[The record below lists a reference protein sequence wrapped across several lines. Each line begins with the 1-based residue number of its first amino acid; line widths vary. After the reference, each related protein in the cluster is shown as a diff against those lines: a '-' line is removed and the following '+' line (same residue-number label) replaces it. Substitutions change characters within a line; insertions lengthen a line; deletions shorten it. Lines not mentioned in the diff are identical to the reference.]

1 QPVPLRP
8 KTFAFLQY
16 LAERPGE
23 LVTKRALLDAVW
35 PGVAVTEDVLRL
47 SARELRAALGDQV
60 TAPRYVATVPRLG
73 YRFIASTGPAAA
85 AGPVPA
91 AAADVDDDHP
101 SHGLVVGRERECA
114 EIATW
119 LGDPVRRRAGR
130 PGLAGVAAG
139 DRTTRA
145 DQPAPGPHTGLV
157 GVGPLRLLAG
167 PRPGQLSGAVERP
180 HPEPDPAD
188 QPAL

>member
-1 QPVPLRP
+1 CGWWVVCGVGVVLPVLKVCVTGGQLRRDGKPVPLRP

-73 YRFIASTGPAAA
+73 YRFIATMGPAAM
-85 AGPVPA
+85 AGPVAVAP
-91 AAADVDDDHP
+91 ADVDDDHP
-101 SHGLVVGRERECA
+101 AHGLVVGPEREGA
-114 EIATW
+114 AIA
-119 LGDPVRRRAGR
+119 P
-130 PGLAGVAAG
+130 
-139 DRTTRA
+139 
-145 DQPAPGPHTGLV
+145 
-157 GVGPLRLLAG
+157 
-167 PRPGQLSGAVERP
+167 
-180 HPEPDPAD
+180 
-188 QPAL
+188 